1 MRSLFPRRDRSLSP
15 AALHE
20 SREET
25 FPIRAPL
32 VAPTLNEY
40 LSKHSSQEID
50 AGGGALQG
58 EQGERRG
65 DSARP
70 REARAGPTQEE
81 PPGGAGKG

>member
-50 AGGGALQG
+50 AGGGALQ
-58 EQGERRG
+58 ENKENAAETQPAPR
-65 DSARP
+65 SAGGADPGR
-70 REARAGPTQEE
+70 T
-81 PPGGAGKG
+81 PGGAGKG